1 MQGILLIYI
10 ICVNRKRMEKLNQ
23 SMKKFES
30 TKYRTERKRKMEPP
44 LSASQLRKT
53 GDDSFTGRKI
63 RRPNQTGVSNE
74 SLETQKVRHSNTEWD
89 TANNVLIKML
99 EYSLRQSRHLKKLLS
114 DAVSSNSNEPLVTPE
129 SKD

>member
-10 ICVNRKRMEKLNQ
+10 ICVNRKRMEKPNQ
-23 SMKKFES
+23 SMKEFES
-30 TKYRTERKRKMEPP
+30 TRYRTERKRKMEPP

-53 GDDSFTGRKI
+53 GDDNFTGRKI

-74 SLETQKVRHSNTEWD
+74 SLETQKVRYSNTEWD
-89 TANNVLIKML
+89 TANNALIKML
-99 EYSLRQSRHLKKLLS
+99 ELSLRQSRHLKKLLS
-114 DAVSSNSNEPLVTPE
+114 EVLSSNSNVSPLTPE